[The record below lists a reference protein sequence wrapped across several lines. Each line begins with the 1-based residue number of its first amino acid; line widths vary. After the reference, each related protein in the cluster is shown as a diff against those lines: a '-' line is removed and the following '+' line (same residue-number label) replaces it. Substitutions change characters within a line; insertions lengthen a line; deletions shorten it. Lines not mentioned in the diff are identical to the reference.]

1 MRELSLDGPDGRL
14 RARRWDVLVLGGALP
29 GLVAAVRLGMAG
41 ARVLVVEEDAAARV
55 PALLRDPFFLAGGG
69 SESVLQRCLTALG
82 VPLIDRRAI
91 EDSEIAYQLLLPNA
105 RVDIGLPA
113 RTQEELVAWGLA
125 KPELAR
131 DAVVGLAESAR
142 AEAEELLR
150 APIVRRGAR
159 RGVSTPSPTPASR
172 HLRGL
177 PAVLRQADEPLRE
190 LLDAQVRAL
199 ANLGAGEPSPEA
211 RARLLGAAL
220 AGGAVFPPDRELRT
234 LLRRRIEQLHGEV
247 RTLGAPFEFIQ
258 IDGHPGITMRRS
270 RDAWIARALVLNA
283 PPGLLARALEG
294 WEFAVPEF
302 LGRDVPRR
310 RRAAVHLRAVRD
322 VLPEALS
329 SRALLFP
336 EAGGEAIALTVQ
348 PSERKRYVE
357 LAARQTIDADADLDA
372 AHDRLEAAVRALLPF
387 SDKKVARVS
396 DAGAPLWDDEA
407 ALGELADGGWPTEV
421 EIRANANPPVYRLP
435 RDEMGAVGAEGDL
448 LLGWHAGDT
457 LAATLS

>member
-1 MRELSLDGPDGRL
+1 M
-14 RARRWDVLVLGGALP
+14 LGGAIP

-41 ARVLVVEEDAAARV
+41 ARVLVVEEDAAARI

-91 EDSEIAYQLLLPNA
+91 EDNEIAYQLLLPNA

-131 DAVVGLAESAR
+131 DVVTGLADAAR

-159 RGVSTPSPTPASR
+159 RASPAPGPTPASR

-199 ANLGAGEPSPEA
+199 ANLGVGEPSPEA
-211 RARLLGAAL
+211 RARLLGSAL
-220 AGGAVFPPDRELRT
+220 AGGAVFPPDRDLRT

-247 RTLGAPFEFIQ
+247 RTLGAPFELIQ

-270 RDAWIARALVLNA
+270 RDAWIARAMVVNA
-283 PPGLLARALEG
+283 PRGLVASALES
-294 WEFAVPEF
+294 WEFPVPGW
-302 LGRDVPRR
+302 LGHRSPKR
-310 RRAAVHLRAVRD
+310 RRAGVHLRAVRD
-322 VLPEALS
+322 VLPEALAD
-329 SRALLFP
+329 RALLFSDDRADP
-336 EAGGEAIALTVQ
+336 IALSLH
-348 PSERKRYVE
+348 PSDRKRYVD
-357 LAARQTIDADADLDA
+357 LAARQTVDVGDDLEA
-372 AHDRLEAAVRALLPF
+372 AHARIEAAVRALLPF
-387 SDKKVARVS
+387 SEKKVARVS
-396 DAGAPLWDDEA
+396 DAGAPIWDDEF
-407 ALGELADGGWPTEV
+407 ALGELEAGGWPTEV
-421 EIRANANPPVYRLP
+421 EIRLHPNPLVYHLP

-457 LAATLS
+457 LAAALS